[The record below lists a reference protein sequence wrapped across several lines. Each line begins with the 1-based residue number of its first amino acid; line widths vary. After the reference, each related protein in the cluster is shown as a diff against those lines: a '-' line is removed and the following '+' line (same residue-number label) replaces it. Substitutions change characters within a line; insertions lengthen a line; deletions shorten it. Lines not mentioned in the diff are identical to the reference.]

1 MRRVRR
7 IHMIGVGGSG
17 MSGIAEVLVNL
28 GYEVS
33 GSDLRGSAVTE
44 RLQAMGVEIF
54 VGHSAKNT
62 TGADVVVSSSAVDE
76 DNPEVIAARESR
88 IPVVPRAEMLAE
100 LMRYRHGIAV
110 AGTHGKTTTTSLIAA
125 IFGEA
130 ELDPTFVIGGLVNSD
145 FGLCGPCWR
154 DTPFISGTVCESCG
168 TPVLGAPDGFRIEC
182 DDCMARPRPWSA
194 GRAALIYEGRARKL
208 VLALKHGDRSEIAK
222 PAALWLQQVSK
233 PLLQQKMLIAP
244 VPLHWTRL
252 AQRRYNQAAL
262 LSQAL
267 SDLTGLSHCP
277 DLLLRTRRTAKLERA
292 GVEERYTALGNSSR
306 HHPKR
311 RHRMVAR
318 QVLLVDD
325 VMTSGATLTACANA
339 CLDAGAK
346 EVFIVTL
353 ARAVKGV

>member
-1 MRRVRR
+1 MWSGFQTAVR
-7 IHMIGVGGSG
+7 
-17 MSGIAEVLVNL
+17 LVYPSRCL
-28 GYEVS
+28 GC
-33 GSDLRGSAVTE
+33 
-44 RLQAMGVEIF
+44 
-54 VGHSAKNT
+54 
-62 TGADVVVSSSAVDE
+62 
-76 DNPEVIAARESR
+76 
-88 IPVVPRAEMLAE
+88 
-100 LMRYRHGIAV
+100 
-110 AGTHGKTTTTSLIAA
+110 
-125 IFGEA
+125 
-130 ELDPTFVIGGLVNSD
+130 GGLVDSD

-154 DTPFISGTVCESCG
+154 DTPFISGTVCDSCG

-194 GRAALIYEGRARKL
+194 GRSALIYEGRARKL

-292 GVEERYTALGNSSR
+292 GVDDRYTALGNSIC

-353 ARAVKGV
+353 ARAVKGL